1 MASTLKHLRSSSAD
15 KRPTASGLADGQLA
29 INTASGTP
37 GLFFKDSNSEIVK
50 VGPAHVGASAPNAT
64 PAGSAGNSTGEFWVD
79 NGLVPSGLKVWNG
92 NAFSNLTPSGSETI
106 PGLLEVATPAE
117 VQTGTDHQRA
127 VTPSGLQSKISDS
140 TATTSSTTIASSTAV
155 KSAYDLANAALPKT
169 GGTVTGELLISP
181 SGSLVFEGSSDDSF
195 ETTIAVTNP
204 TADRTITFPNVT
216 GNVVTTGDSGT
227 VTSTMILNDTIVN
240 ADINSAAAIA
250 HSKLAN
256 ITAGSVLLGN
266 ASNVPTATA
275 LSGDVTINSSGV
287 TAISA
292 GVIVNADVN
301 ASAAIAGTKISPNFG
316 SQNVTTTGTVTGASL
331 SPTSSTVPSNGIYLP
346 AANTVGI
353 ATNTVSR
360 VTIDGSGTVAVTNN
374 LNIDNGTLFVDA
386 ANNRVGINTTTTV
399 YNGTSIGDLTLA
411 SNAQFTNPTQLFVNT
426 NVGQSTALGEIRF
439 HNNYYNASA
448 RITASSNITLT
459 SLSTISD
466 NYLGQHDNYT
476 VYAGNGTTYYMYIN
490 AARFAAMGAGSVEA
504 IVVDKAT
511 DRVGI
516 YDVSPD
522 AKLTVNGI
530 ASFGAGAA
538 ATPSI
543 AARGDLDTGIY
554 FPGANQ
560 VAISTGGTSRLQI
573 NSSGT
578 LELAGTAGN
587 SISINGNATAN
598 RFSVDGSGN
607 IGIGTAAA
615 GNAPINI
622 VSPTGPAIMLG
633 ANNGAYFGAVYGATY
648 TADEHFF
655 NSPTA
660 GYSYYKAF
668 VAGPN
673 GVPEN
678 VFNDDGANLDF
689 RVEGDTKAN
698 LFFVDASTD
707 RVGVGTS
714 SPGSLLQVGTGALSS
729 TNIAAFLGGS
739 TTFENVTTGNNP
751 SITFNNDTDTGI
763 LNPSAN
769 TLGINTGGNR
779 AITIDSSQRV
789 GIGTALCG
797 APLSFADTNA
807 LKIQFNGDAAN
818 FYGISKLAGGGNLGD
833 GEFRLTAGNTSAG
846 GFTFAS
852 GGSERARITSAGL
865 VGIGTGAP
873 QALLELA
880 ANNNTP
886 GTDPLAANNRL
897 RFTDTDT
904 TKVNSQVNGGIEW
917 YTADSSDPG
926 VYAYIA
932 SATTLAG
939 AGWISFAT
947 GTNTTKTERV
957 RIDQSGNVGIGT
969 TSPNGS
975 LDVVSDSGGIAV
987 NIRNRTANDYG
998 YLRFQN
1004 NAGSSTQ
1011 ASIGN
1016 LAGVLSFETGTTER
1030 ARIDSSGR
1038 LLVGTSSSTAD
1049 AIAVFLGRSGAP
1061 GGTGGEIKLAHPTTN
1076 VPASGTLGRIQF
1088 GNTSDDRGAE
1098 IAAIASQ
1105 TWTSTAKGSFLT
1117 FSTTANNANSPT
1129 ERMRINS
1136 SGDVG
1141 IGAISGTFARL
1152 HVRAA
1157 NSDTLAVLLRLEQFN
1172 AAGTD
1177 SARLEIQAD
1186 AANNL
1191 VTYNSTGLNTGGHA
1205 FQTGGT
1211 ERARIDSSGRLGIG
1225 TSSPT
1230 ALLHVNGDSRF
1241 VGPIRSNT
1249 IISDVDVANA
1259 GYDGVSF
1266 SVGSQETNPNG
1277 LFFSPD
1283 GRKMFVIGSSGDD
1296 INEYTLSTPWDVSTA
1311 TFVTV
1316 FSVASQDTNPQ
1327 DLYFRNDGKKL
1338 YVVGGTNDEV
1348 DQYTLSTPWSIA
1360 SASYDSVSLSVTTE
1374 EAIPTGLFFKPDGL
1388 KMYIVGETNDTV
1400 YCYFLQTAW
1409 NPATAIGVDSFSVSG
1424 QESTARAL
1432 SFTAD
1437 GSRMF
1442 VMGSTGDDVNIY
1454 NLTTPWDIT
1463 TASFVTVFSVSTEET
1478 APSGLFVKP
1487 DGTKFYI
1494 VGTANDTV
1502 YQYTIPS
1509 VTIDLTGTTNIN
1521 GSAEVAQ
1528 DLTVRGDIVGGGK
1541 LHTQSSTAG
1550 IGYITG
1556 AGGAVTQATS
1566 RTTGVTLNRIC
1577 GAITLVSAAGST
1589 SWQSFTV
1596 TNSTVAATDTVI
1608 VNQKSGTNLYM
1619 IHVTNVAAGSF
1630 KISFATTGGTTT
1642 EQPVFNFSVLKA
1654 VAA

>member
-789 GIGTALCG
+789 GIGTQSPASILHVSGSGDQTYTFQTTSSG
-797 APLSFADTNA
+797 ADNR
-807 LKIQFNGDAAN
+807 IN
-818 FYGISKLAGGGNLGD
+818 FRNSSGTDAGGIWYMHNGNHLL
-833 GEFRLTAGNTSAG
+833 FNT
-846 GFTFAS
+846 
-852 GGSERARITSAGL
+852 GGS
-865 VGIGTGAP
+865 
-873 QALLELA
+873 
-880 ANNNTP
+880 
-886 GTDPLAANNRL
+886 
-897 RFTDTDT
+897 
-904 TKVNSQVNGGIEW
+904 NGE
-917 YTADSSDPG
+917 
-926 VYAYIA
+926 
-932 SATTLAG
+932 
-939 AGWISFAT
+939 
-947 GTNTTKTERV
+947 K
-957 RIDQSGNVGIGT
+957 
-969 TSPNGS
+969 
-975 LDVVSDSGGIAV
+975 
-987 NIRNRTANDYG
+987 
-998 YLRFQN
+998 
-1004 NAGSSTQ
+1004 
-1011 ASIGN
+1011 
-1016 LAGVLSFETGTTER
+1016 
-1030 ARIDSSGR
+1030 ARIDVSGR
-1038 LLVGTSSSTAD
+1038 FLVGTSSAIND
-1049 AIAVFLGRSGAP
+1049 AHTFTR
-1061 GGTGGEIKLAHPTTN
+1061 N
-1076 VPASGTLGRIQF
+1076 VNNSAFVVANETASGNVYGLQVRFAQNPNNTTSNFIECY
-1088 GNTSDDRGAE
+1088 GNTSTALKFQVYSNGG
-1098 IAAIASQ
+1098 IAN
-1105 TWTSTAKGSFLT
+1105 
-1117 FSTTANNANSPT
+1117 FSANNSNLSDRNAKKDISPAADTWNCIKEWEIVNYRYKDQPDDADLNLGVIAQQVAESCPEVITVFQEAKEAT
-1129 ERMRINS
+1129 E
-1136 SGDVG
+1136 DQP
-1141 IGAISGTFARL
+1141 AQ
-1152 HVRAA
+1152 
-1157 NSDTLAVLLRLEQFN
+1157 E
-1172 AAGTD
+1172 
-1177 SARLEIQAD
+1177 E
-1186 AANNL
+1186 
-1191 VTYNSTGLNTGGHA
+1191 
-1205 FQTGGT
+1205 
-1211 ERARIDSSGRLGIG
+1211 RLGVKEQQMYWMAIK
-1225 TSSPT
+1225 
-1230 ALLHVNGDSRF
+1230 ALQEAQ
-1241 VGPIRSNT
+1241 IR
-1249 IISDVDVANA
+1249 I
-1259 GYDGVSF
+1259 
-1266 SVGSQETNPNG
+1266 ET
-1277 LFFSPD
+1277 L
-1283 GRKMFVIGSSGDD
+1283 
-1296 INEYTLSTPWDVSTA
+1296 
-1311 TFVTV
+1311 
-1316 FSVASQDTNPQ
+1316 
-1327 DLYFRNDGKKL
+1327 
-1338 YVVGGTNDEV
+1338 
-1348 DQYTLSTPWSIA
+1348 
-1360 SASYDSVSLSVTTE
+1360 
-1374 EAIPTGLFFKPDGL
+1374 EAK
-1388 KMYIVGETNDTV
+1388 
-1400 YCYFLQTAW
+1400 
-1409 NPATAIGVDSFSVSG
+1409 
-1424 QESTARAL
+1424 
-1432 SFTAD
+1432 
-1437 GSRMF
+1437 
-1442 VMGSTGDDVNIY
+1442 
-1454 NLTTPWDIT
+1454 
-1463 TASFVTVFSVSTEET
+1463 
-1478 APSGLFVKP
+1478 
-1487 DGTKFYI
+1487 
-1494 VGTANDTV
+1494 
-1502 YQYTIPS
+1502 
-1509 VTIDLTGTTNIN
+1509 
-1521 GSAEVAQ
+1521 
-1528 DLTVRGDIVGGGK
+1528 
-1541 LHTQSSTAG
+1541 
-1550 IGYITG
+1550 
-1556 AGGAVTQATS
+1556 
-1566 RTTGVTLNRIC
+1566 
-1577 GAITLVSAAGST
+1577 
-1589 SWQSFTV
+1589 
-1596 TNSTVAATDTVI
+1596 VAA
-1608 VNQKSGTNLYM
+1608 L
-1619 IHVTNVAAGSF
+1619 
-1630 KISFATTGGTTT
+1630 
-1642 EQPVFNFSVLKA
+1642 ESV
-1654 VAA
+1654 